1 MADVSH
7 LRCTFFEPNSDCK
20 NGWGFYILKVHDLFC
35 LMIGLTSN
43 FYLVRSASP
52 YDFPNPLTKE
62 ARRQARHK
70 TNLKSSIQPQSNQI
84 NRNLPTMMLRNI
96 AIAAALCVSSVE
108 GFAFSP
114 VSVSSQVE
122 VDTLFCLK
130 YMSRS

>member
-1 MADVSH
+1 MIFPRGRRACQASIWLGWAAPIIKQNLSH
-7 LRCTFFEPNSDCK
+7 
-20 NGWGFYILKVHDLFC
+20 
-35 LMIGLTSN
+35 
-43 FYLVRSASP
+43 
-52 YDFPNPLTKE
+52 
-62 ARRQARHK
+62 QQ
-70 TNLKSSIQPQSNQI
+70 SSTIQPQYQNQYQD
-84 NRNLPTMMLRNI
+84 RNLPTMMLRNL